1 MSPANSNLNQRP
13 FQAYVSAA
21 GGADTLAQERSRTR
35 VRLMAL
41 TQYGDR
47 ESCRALLDDVG
58 PMLMNFLR
66 RRIPNRYDLDDAYQ
80 DTLMAF
86 YQARHT
92 YQPWRPLEPWLYA
105 IARNVAA
112 DHARRYWTRTK
123 VEQLTDEVP
132 ERTEDSDLRSEPSL
146 DNAIAQLPQQQRE
159 AFSMLKLEGLT
170 IEQAAGRTGISTG
183 ALRVRA
189 HRAYKTLNKLISE

>member
-1 MSPANSNLNQRP
+1 MA
-13 FQAYVSAA
+13 
-21 GGADTLAQERSRTR
+21 RT
-35 VRLMAL
+35 
-41 TQYGDR
+41 QDGDR

-86 YQARHT
+86 YQARHN
-92 YQPWRPLEPWLYA
+92 YELWRPLEPWLYA

-112 DHARRYWTRTK
+112 DHARRYWTRTRL
-123 VEQLTDEVP
+123 EQLTEEMP

-170 IEQAAGRTGISTG
+170 VEQAADRAGTSTG
-183 ALRVRA
+183 NLGVRA
-189 HRAYKTLNKLISE
+189 HRAYKTLKRLISE